1 MTKLRCQATT
11 LSDKTREREGAGGT
25 RTPGCC
31 CGTNTPRVPLPV
43 SQTQLLSGT
52 GLAFP
57 SGVHAG
63 FIFFF
68 FLPLKFHTDRYT
80 RTLLQLKVTKWNIAA
95 IFLWRRGAYKFT
107 PSKVSLTSAIHQT
120 MQPHQ
125 SESIRNYSPSKL
137 HWKALICYWSLLL
150 FSSIL
155 KDWKQKSNNV
165 TETVKC
171 NFYWDW
177 WEPICHNI
185 CF

>member
-1 MTKLRCQATT
+1 MTKLCCQATT
-11 LSDKTREREGAGGT
+11 LWIKRERGGQA
-25 RTPGCC
+25 RQAESH
-31 CGTNTPRVPLPV
+31 PRASPSSQVYLLP
-43 SQTQLLSGT
+43 
-52 GLAFP
+52 
-57 SGVHAG
+57 
-63 FIFFF
+63 FIFSPF
-68 FLPLKFHTDRYT
+68 PLKFHTDRYT
-80 RTLLQLKVTKWNIAA
+80 RTLLQLKVPKWNIAA
-95 IFLWRRGAYKFT
+95 IFLWRRVAYKFT
-107 PSKVSLTSAIHQT
+107 SPKVSLTLAIHQT

-165 TETVKC
+165 TVIVKC

>member
-1 MTKLRCQATT
+1 MLPSNHTFNKKGEGRNMHTRLQLWDEHASSPPPREPDPALPWDRTGFPLRCT
-11 LSDKTREREGAGGT
+11 
-25 RTPGCC
+25 CW
-31 CGTNTPRVPLPV
+31 
-43 SQTQLLSGT
+43 LL
-52 GLAFP
+52 
-57 SGVHAG
+57 
-63 FIFFF
+63 FFSLF
-68 FLPLKFHTDRYT
+68 PLKFHMDRYT

-107 PSKVSLTSAIHQT
+107 SSKVSLTLAIHQT

-155 KDWKQKSNNV
+155 KDWNQKSNNV
-165 TETVKC
+165 TVIVKC

>member
-1 MTKLRCQATT
+1 MERYTHTRLLVWGKYT
-11 LSDKTREREGAGGT
+11 LSVAPGWRSSVGAG
-25 RTPGCC
+25 P
-31 CGTNTPRVPLPV
+31 PLPRDR
-43 SQTQLLSGT
+43 T
-52 GLAFP
+52 GVPGGCYMLVCVFLFL
-57 SGVHAG
+57 GV
-63 FIFFF
+63 
-68 FLPLKFHTDRYT
+68 HTDRCT
-80 RTLLQLKVTKWNIAA
+80 RTLLQLKMTKWNIAA

-107 PSKVSLTSAIHQT
+107 SSKVSLASAIHQT
-120 MQPHQ
+120 LQPHQ

-165 TETVKC
+165 TVIVKC